1 MASLP
6 IFYDLIRQFAEINK
20 TVKDT
25 VEALSKTHLPL
36 PYLLSVMLTL
46 FPLGGESWLSQ
57 ATMASNIYSVNQGF
71 RHRHMI

>member
-25 VEALSKTHLPL
+25 AVALSKTHLPL

-46 FPLGGESWLSQ
+46 FPLGGES
-57 ATMASNIYSVNQGF
+57 
-71 RHRHMI
+71 